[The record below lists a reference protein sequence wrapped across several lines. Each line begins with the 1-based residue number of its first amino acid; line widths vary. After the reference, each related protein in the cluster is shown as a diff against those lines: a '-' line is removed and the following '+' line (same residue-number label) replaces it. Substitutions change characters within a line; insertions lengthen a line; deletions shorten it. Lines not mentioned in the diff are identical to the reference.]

1 MHVYGDFMKI
11 ISTLITRKLRIFGCP
26 AALYALMSHPGVEEG
41 PKIYQLYM
49 PSYQNKSCS
58 VCLQDVYL
66 TFLDSKTNN

>member
-1 MHVYGDFMKI
+1 MEDLQRF
-11 ISTLITRKLRIFGCP
+11 FGCP
-26 AALYALMSHPGVEEG
+26 AALYVLMSTSVVEG
-41 PKIYQLYM
+41 GGQKMYQLYM

>member
-1 MHVYGDFMKI
+1 ML
-11 ISTLITRKLRIFGCP
+11 LIMAHNFCFVIAVVFGCP
-26 AALYALMSHPGVEEG
+26 AALYSLMSPLVGVGGG

-66 TFLDSKTNN
+66 TFFDSGQ